1 MCLESETDSQCFVSV
16 SKQAKS
22 LYKMTGEFLGKE
34 THNGFLFSSDS
45 MSQDNTSLRGWN
57 KHGY

>member
-34 THNGFLFSSDS
+34 NHNVFLFSRW
-45 MSQDNTSLRGWN
+45 QYVPR
-57 KHGY
+57 